1 MAEEKDFRKRELLG
15 KYMVKMLYSQDNEK
29 FKNKYLRKL
38 KRNWEK
44 YKEKNKIIQG
54 ERTSFSK
61 EETLKRN
68 NVRIA
73 KSKLYF
79 ILFSFLFLL
88 SF

>member
-1 MAEEKDFRKRELLG
+1 MAEEKDFRKKELLG

-61 EETLKRN
+61 EETLKRD

>member
-61 EETLKRN
+61 EETLKRD